1 MNECALAHYVDGMAR
16 PLSEQ
21 KREAILTSAAELVA
35 TMGTS
40 APTAKIAK
48 GAGLAEG
55 TLFTY
60 FASKDELLNQLYLEI
75 KADLG
80 DAMLE
85 SYPSN
90 GSVRE
95 RYRHVWDR
103 FIDWGA
109 AHPRK
114 RKAMRQLSVSE
125 RITEDSRRRGGAAFR
140 DVNAMLEQSLASG
153 VLKDQPPAFIGAILE
168 ALAETTLEFIAREP
182 QKREQYKHAGLQVFL
197 NIITK

>member
-1 MNECALAHYVDGMAR
+1 MAR

-21 KREAILTSAAELVA
+21 KREAILTATAELVA

-40 APTAKIAK
+40 APMAKIAK

-80 DAMLE
+80 DAILE
-85 SYPSN
+85 AYPSN

-109 AHPRK
+109 AHPTK
-114 RKAMRQLSVSE
+114 RKAMRQLSISE

-140 DVNAMLEQSLASG
+140 NVNAMLEQSLANG
-153 VLKDQPPAFIGAILE
+153 VLKDQPPAFFGAILE
-168 ALAETTLEFIAREP
+168 AVAETTLEFIAREP
-182 QKREQYKHAGLQVFL
+182 QRREQYKQAGLQVLL
-197 NIITK
+197 NIIIQ

>member
-1 MNECALAHYVDGMAR
+1 MAR

-21 KREAILTSAAELVA
+21 KRDAILLTSAAGLVA
-35 TMGTS
+35 TMGTG

-48 GAGLAEG
+48 VAGLAEG

-60 FASKDELLNQLYLEI
+60 FASKDELLNQLYLGL
-75 KADLG
+75 KAEVG

-95 RYRHVWDR
+95 RIRHVWDR

-109 AHPRK
+109 AHPM
-114 RKAMRQLSVSE
+114 KAKAIRQLSVSD
-125 RITEDSRRRGGAAFR
+125 RITEDSRRRSGAVLR
-140 DVNAMLEQSLASG
+140 DVNGMLEQSLADG
-153 VLKDQPPAFIGAILE
+153 VLKDQPPAFIGAVLQ
-168 ALAETTLEFIAREP
+168 ALAETTLEFIARDPE
-182 QKREQYKHAGLQVFL
+182 KREQYKQAGFQVFL

>member
-1 MNECALAHYVDGMAR
+1 VAR

-35 TMGTS
+35 TMGTG

-60 FASKDELLNQLYLEI
+60 FASKDELLNQLYLEL
-75 KADLG
+75 KAELS

-85 SYPSN
+85 SYPAN

-95 RYRHVWDR
+95 RSRHVWDR

-109 AHPRK
+109 AHPIK
-114 RKAMRQLSVSE
+114 RNAMRQLSVSE
-125 RITEDSRRRGGAAFR
+125 RITEDSKRRVGAAFR
-140 DVNAMLEQSLASG
+140 DVNTMLEQSLADG
-153 VLKDQPPAFIGAILE
+153 LLKDQPPAFIGAILE
-168 ALAETTLEFIAREP
+168 ALAETTLEFIARDP
-182 QKREQYKHAGLQVFL
+182 QKREQYKQAGLQVFL

>member
-1 MNECALAHYVDGMAR
+1 MAR

-21 KREAILTSAAELVA
+21 KREAILISAADLVA
-35 TMGTS
+35 TMGTG

-48 GAGLAEG
+48 DAGLAEG

-60 FASKDELLNQLYLEI
+60 FPSKDELLNQLYLEL
-75 KADLG
+75 KAELG
-80 DAMLE
+80 DAILE

-95 RYRHVWDR
+95 RYRHVWGR

-109 AHPRK
+109 AHPMK
-114 RKAMRQLSVSE
+114 RKAMRQLNVSE
-125 RITEDSRRRGGAAFR
+125 RVTEDSRLCAGTAFR
-140 DVNAMLEQSLASG
+140 DIDAMLEQSLADG
-153 VLKDQPPAFIGAILE
+153 VLKDQPPAFIIAILE

-182 QKREQYKHAGLQVFL
+182 QKREQYKQAGFQVLL